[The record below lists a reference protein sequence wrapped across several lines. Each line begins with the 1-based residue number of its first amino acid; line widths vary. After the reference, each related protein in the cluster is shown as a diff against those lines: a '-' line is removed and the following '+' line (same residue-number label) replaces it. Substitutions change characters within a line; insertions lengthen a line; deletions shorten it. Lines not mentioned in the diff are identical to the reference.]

1 VPALPSPGQV
11 IRVALDFQVGSDA
24 HALTRFFV
32 AYSGTAPA
40 ASDLLHFGGV
50 LNSAADALLPAVM
63 HPDTTYLGCTLT
75 DLASDTGAET
85 NSPETTVGT
94 ETGAAL
100 GAAVAV
106 VTKLTIGRRYRGGKP
121 KGFWPLG
128 TAADLD
134 TRQTWLSGSVTNFL
148 NAIEAIQTSLEGASS
163 SGTAITA
170 PVNVSYYGPPNR
182 IITGSTGRVRTVSTV
197 RATPLVDTIQAIAVD
212 THLGSQRRRNL
223 IRT

>member
-11 IRVALDFQVGSDA
+11 IRIALDFQVGSDA
-24 HALTRFFV
+24 HALTRFFMS
-32 AYSGTAPA
+32 YTGTAPA
-40 ASDLLHFGGV
+40 ASDLLGLAGT
-50 LNSAADALLPAVM
+50 LNLACDALLPAVM
-63 HPDTTYLGCTLT
+63 HPDTSYLGCTLT
-75 DLASDTGAET
+75 DLASDTGAEV
-85 NSPETTVGT
+85 NAPETTPGT
-94 ETGAAL
+94 ETGGPL

-106 VTKLTIGRRYRGGKP
+106 VSKLTIGRRYRGGKP

-128 TAADLD
+128 TDTDLD
-134 TRQTWLSGSVTNFL
+134 TRQTWLAGSVTSFL
-148 NAIEAIQTSLEGASS
+148 DAIESIMTTLEGVSA
-163 SGTAITA
+163 GGCTIAV

-197 RATPLVDTIQAIAVD
+197 RAVPIVDTIVGIAVD

>member
-11 IRVALDFQVGSDA
+11 IRIAADFKVGSDA
-24 HALTRFFV
+24 HALTRWFMS
-32 AYSGTAPA
+32 YTGTAPA
-40 ASDLLHFGGV
+40 TSDLEHFAGL
-50 LNSAADALLPAVM
+50 LNTAAGAVLPAVM

-75 DLASDTGAET
+75 DLASDTGAEV
-85 NSPETTVGT
+85 NLAADVVGT
-94 ETGAAL
+94 ETGEAL

-106 VTKLTIGRRYRGGKP
+106 LTQLTIGRRYRGGKP

-134 TRQTWLSGSVTNFL
+134 TRQTWLAGSITNFTG
-148 NAIEAIQTSLEGASS
+148 AIEAVMTELEEMSS
-163 SGTAITA
+163 SGCTIGS

-182 IITGSTGRVRTVSTV
+182 IITGSTGRVRTVSTLRV
-197 RATPLVDTIQAIAVD
+197 TPIVDLITAIAVD
-212 THLGSQRRRNL
+212 ASLGSQRRRNL